1 MIVLFIRGHID
12 LVVIIQSN
20 YVSNDR
26 NLKSE
31 DFVFVLCDSCI
42 EQACGCRVYS

>member
-1 MIVLFIRGHID
+1 VIVLFIRCHID

-26 NLKSE
+26 NLISE
-31 DFVFVLCDSCI
+31 DFVFILCDSCI
-42 EQACGCRVYS
+42 EQACGCCVYS

>member
-1 MIVLFIRGHID
+1 VIVLFIRGHID

-26 NLKSE
+26 NLISE
-31 DFVFVLCDSCI
+31 DFVFILCDSCI
-42 EQACGCRVYS
+42 EQACGCCVYS